1 MRTTTLL
8 LLVAAIVLACAGAF
22 AQNPN
27 LGTSGAQFLQIA
39 AGARETAMGG
49 ATASAVR
56 NAAALF
62 WNPAGIVH
70 VPSNDLFFAHTTWWA
85 TIDLNHAAY
94 VHTFEDL
101 GSVGVFMT
109 VLSMDPMEITTEL
122 EPDGTGEQFDS
133 QDLMIGVS
141 YARYLTEDFAVGLS
155 VKYINQRIWN
165 EVAAGVAFDVGTQ
178 FRLGFR
184 DLTLA
189 MSMTNFGP
197 DIQYDGDDLN
207 VKYDVGEQFPINRL
221 SPAQLSTEQYALPL
235 YFQVGMAMTVVETD
249 AFSALLAAD
258 FAHPNDNQERV
269 NFGTEL
275 TVVKYVALRA
285 GYKFGYDVESLALGA
300 GVQIPLGGTALQFD
314 YAYAFHD
321 LLPDIHRISLGFGF

>member
-8 LLVAAIVLACAGAF
+8 LLVAATVLSPGGVLA
-22 AQNPN
+22 QNAN
-27 LGTSGAQFLQIA
+27 LGTSGAQFLQIP
-39 AGARETAMGG
+39 AGAREAAMGG
-49 ATASAVR
+49 ATAGHVR

-62 WNPAGIVH
+62 WNPAGIAQ

-94 VHTFEDL
+94 VHTFEDI
-101 GSVGVFMT
+101 GSVGAFMT
-109 VLSMDPMEITTEL
+109 VLSMDPMEVTTEL

-133 QDLMIGVS
+133 QDLMLGVS
-141 YARYLTEDFAVGLS
+141 YARWLTEDFAVGVS
-155 VKYINQRIWN
+155 VKYVNQRIWN
-165 EVAAGVAFDVGTQ
+165 EVAAGIAFDVGTQ
-178 FRLGFR
+178 FRLGLR

-197 DIQYDGDDLN
+197 DLQYDGDDLN
-207 VKYDVGEQFPINRL
+207 VKYDASSEYPMNRL
-221 SPAQLSTEQYALPL
+221 SPASLATEEYSLPL
-235 YFQVGMAMTVVETD
+235 YFQVGVAMTVVETD

-269 NFGTEL
+269 NIGAEL

-285 GYKFGYDVESLALGA
+285 GYRVGYDVESLTLGA

-314 YAYAFHD
+314 YAYALHD
-321 LLPDIHRISLGFGF
+321 LLPDIHRISIGFGF